1 MEDEERSFKPQE
13 DEPKSSFKEKFG
25 DMFDKIKYKKDA
37 LVNSDSWKEFEKI
50 CKDLGVV
57 ANEFKGWTIKQGKMV
72 IEAAE
77 AKWPNSK
84 ILKLLN
90 PKHTLEQTMSI
101 FRCLKD
107 NVSLTVLNGVKN
119 YDEAQKAVNNAL
131 ERLGREEK
139 ARGVSFQENLSY
151 LSPERAFEYS
161 QLSEDKKLEITKIL
175 GVDPRVK
182 LSDIDE
188 RNPDFIKLTKGQL
201 SLIGTFGHL
210 YHFKSPF
217 DIMSGNIFKVADHE
231 GNIKMQSQEQML
243 NTIAHDLMGMYGN
256 NPIRVFNKH
265 YQDIINLERLSIE
278 ITGKPNEYLT
288 MLAHNPSEFGL
299 DARQAHDLCEAE
311 VGLLK
316 EHLTNNKIKVD
327 QKIFDEYN
335 KNGELKTK
343 SYKELEQ
350 ISKKLSKE
358 CDRPQDEIMH
368 KLQKYALVS
377 SNTFLENGKVFDA
390 NNYDKLN
397 IRSQIEKHIDDIAHG
412 TGENYQI
419 NNGNYKIDFS
429 ENGLSITSH
438 GKTIELSQDEL
449 KNLSNEKNASEKFE
463 KVNDLV
469 HFAQSGETREDIT
482 KKNAETVKKETAKE
496 TVEQRSSREAE
507 DKKSSVIQKLNNQ
520 ELNNDVEKFKQDIME
535 KTGLQ
540 NLNVV
545 ITPGGKLEV
554 RSQNLGPA
562 SALVYDP
569 RKDSPEVQNR
579 ENFLEQ
585 SGKTNTEEILGSI
598 NQSFADF
605 SQKWNPDV
613 IKTESKKIDVERDN
627 ATIRSLGVKQNY
639 YINSNNSI
647 ELGINDDLKKIA
659 DICPTAKA
667 VIISENGK
675 VGIVFE
681 DRTDDKFGTQFGM
694 IEFGKNG
701 FDVIGNGQD
710 IDKLKRQ
717 DRIDTPNGKENIT
730 NVLNNIA
737 SQTVQKA
744 ADVQSRDDQSI
755 GDDD

>member
-1 MEDEERSFKPQE
+1 MEDEGRVFEPQDNQDEQNSFK
-13 DEPKSSFKEKFG
+13 KRMT

-57 ANEFKGWTIKQGKMV
+57 ANEFKGWTVKQGKLI

-77 AKWPNSK
+77 AKWPKSK

-119 YDEAQKAVNNAL
+119 YNEAQKAVNDAL

-139 ARGVSFQENLSY
+139 ARGVSFQDNLSY

-161 QLSEDKKLEITKIL
+161 QLSEEKKIEITKIL

-217 DIMSGNIFKVADHE
+217 DIMSGNIFKVADYE
-231 GNIKMQSQEQML
+231 GNMKMQSQEQML
-243 NTIAHDLMGMYGN
+243 NTIANDLMGMYGN
-256 NPIRVFNKH
+256 NRIRVFNRN
-265 YQDIINLERLSIE
+265 YQDLIRLEQLSIE
-278 ITGKPNEYLT
+278 ITGKPNEILT
-288 MLAHNPSEFGL
+288 KMAHNPDAYGL
-299 DARQAHDLCEAE
+299 DPRQARDLREAE
-311 VGLLK
+311 IGLLK
-316 EHLTNNKIKVD
+316 EHLASNVVKAE

-335 KNGELKTK
+335 KNNELRTK

-358 CDRPQDEIMH
+358 FDRPQEEMMH
-368 KLQKYALVS
+368 KLQKYALIS
-377 SNTFLENGKVFDA
+377 SNTFLENGKTFDA
-390 NNYDKLN
+390 NDYDKVN
-397 IRSQIEKHIDDIAHG
+397 IRSQMEKHFSDVTNGI
-412 TGENYQI
+412 GENYQI
-419 NNGNYKIDFS
+419 NNGDFKIDFS

-438 GKTIELSQDEL
+438 GQTISLSQNEIKELSG
-449 KNLSNEKNASEKFE
+449 EKNASERFE
-463 KVNDLV
+463 KISDLI
-469 HFAQSGETREDIT
+469 HFAKSGETREDIA
-482 KKNAETVKKETAKE
+482 KKNADTVKKEVAQE
-496 TVEQRSSREAE
+496 TVEHRNMREME
-507 DKKSSVIQKLNNQ
+507 DKKSSIIQKLNNV
-520 ELNNDVEKFKQDIME
+520 ELNRDVEKFKQSIE
-535 KTGLQ
+535 QQTGLQ

-569 RKDSPEVQNR
+569 RKNTPELQNR

-585 SGKTNTEEILGSI
+585 SGKSNEVLGNI
-598 NQSFADF
+598 QPLFEDF

-613 IKTESKKIDVERDN
+613 IKTESKKIDVEKDN
-627 ATIRSLGVKQNY
+627 AEISNLSVAQIY
-639 YINSNNSI
+639 YLNSTDSMA
-647 ELGINDDLKKIA
+647 LGINDDLKKISA
-659 DICPTAKA
+659 MCPTATA
-667 VIISENGK
+667 VAVSEAGK
-675 VGIVFE
+675 VNVIFE
-681 DRTDDKFGTQFGM
+681 DNSDSRFGKQLGV
-694 IEFGKNG
+694 IEFDNNG
-701 FDVIGNGQD
+701 FHAIGNGQD
-710 IDKLKRQ
+710 IDRLKRE

-730 NVLNNIA
+730 AALNSLA
-737 SQTVQKA
+737 TKTVQNA
-744 ADVQSRDDQSI
+744 INTQSRDTQSI